1 MKCNTKFA
9 NFIQKGYRKMKLSK
23 TLASISI
30 IALSAL
36 TLAAC
41 GSSSSSKD
49 SSSSKTTSS
58 KTAKKSSSSA
68 KAQKQTAGAPLKD
81 GDYTLDETGYDHGYK
96 VEMGMTVANGKITK
110 TTYDYVDKNGKS
122 KTKDTEYEKT
132 MKKQAGVGPK
142 EYIPALNNSFKKNGT
157 NTNAIDV
164 VSGATDSS
172 LTFKNYAQQLVQAAQ
187 AGNTKKIEVQ
197 NTAKMKDGTY
207 TLEQENYSHGY
218 RTVFSI
224 VVSGGKITQSKYDN
238 VDKNGKSKTQDAEYE
253 KSMKKVN
260 GVGPKEY
267 TKKLND
273 ALVKT
278 QKPAEV
284 DVVSGATDSSDTF
297 ILYAEQLINAAQ
309 AGNKTPIKVSNIV
322 YAE

>member
-1 MKCNTKFA
+1 
-9 NFIQKGYRKMKLSK
+9 MKLSK

-30 IALSAL
+30 IAVSAL

-41 GSSSSSKD
+41 GSNSSSKD
-49 SSSSKTTSS
+49 SSSSKTASS
-58 KTAKKSSSSA
+58 KTTKTTKKSSSS
-68 KAQKQTAGAPLKD
+68 KAAPKQTAGAALKD
-81 GDYTLDETGYDHGYK
+81 GTYSLAEAGYSHGYR
-96 VEMGMTVANGKITK
+96 VEMGMTVAGGKVTK

-132 MKKQAGVGPK
+132 MKAKSGTGPK
-142 EYIPALNNSFKKNGT
+142 EYIPELNKSFTKNGA
-157 NTNAIDV
+157 NVGAIDV

-172 LTFKNYAQQLVQAAQ
+172 LTFRNYAQQLVQAAQ

-197 NTAKMKDGTY
+197 NTAKLKDGTY
-207 TLEQENYSHGY
+207 TIEDENYSHGY

-224 VVSGGKITQSKYDN
+224 VVAGGKITESKYDN
-238 VDKNGKSKTQDAEYE
+238 IDKNGKSKTDDAEYE

-267 TKKLND
+267 TTKLNEE
-273 ALVKT
+273 LVKS
-278 QKPAEV
+278 QNPAEV
-284 DVVSGATDSSDTF
+284 DAVSGATSSSDTF
-297 ILYAEQLINAAQ
+297 VLYAQQLINAAQ
-309 AGNKTPIKVSNIV
+309 AGTTTPIKVSNIV